1 MSRIRVTKVRST
13 IGQAER
19 VEKNMEALGLTRINS
34 TNELNVTPQIEG
46 ILRKVKHLIKIE
58 NI

>member
-34 TNELNVTPQIEG
+34 SNELDVTPQIEG
-46 ILRKVKHLIKIE
+46 IIRKVKHLIKIE

>member
-19 VEKNMEALGLTRINS
+19 VEKNMEALGLTKINS

>member
-19 VEKNMEALGLTRINS
+19 VEKNMEALGLRKMNS

>member
-19 VEKNMEALGLTRINS
+19 VEKNMEALGLKKMNS

>member
-19 VEKNMEALGLTRINS
+19 VEKNMEALGLTKMNS
-34 TNELNVTPQIEG
+34 SNELNLTPQIEG
-46 ILRKVKHLIKIE
+46 IIRKVKHLIKVE

>member
-46 ILRKVKHLIKIE
+46 ILRKVKHPIKIE